1 MFADMGEC
9 TEVQWVHLTLTVHR
23 NKSEKNIWGVS
34 SKGRGQILLKIVR
47 SLKMFISPYICLL
60 HCLINIVI
68 SGVTPV
74 SGIGGSSPSS
84 NFPSFLPLIGST
96 PPNSNIS
103 QCLQQPAGSFLNS
116 KKYIHLTCTS
126 THKGCHQVF
135 TAISRLWVR
144 LLGPRWTN
152 I

>member
-1 MFADMGEC
+1 MVPPPAPRPPFEDQIRTDVFYFFPEGKCFKLCESMKEDSMC
-9 TEVQWVHLTLTVHR
+9 LYCLVSLDVHF
-23 NKSEKNIWGVS
+23 
-34 SKGRGQILLKIVR
+34 
-47 SLKMFISPYICLL
+47 SLHICLW
-60 HCLINIVI
+60 HCLINILI

-126 THKGCHQVF
+126 TSKGCHQVF
-135 TAISRLWVR
+135 PAISRLWVT
-144 LLGPRWTN
+144 LPGWWTN